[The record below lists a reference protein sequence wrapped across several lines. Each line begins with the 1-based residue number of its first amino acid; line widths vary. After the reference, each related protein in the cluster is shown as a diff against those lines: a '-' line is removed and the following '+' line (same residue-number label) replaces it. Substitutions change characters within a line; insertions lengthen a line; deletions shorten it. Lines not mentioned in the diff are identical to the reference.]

1 MRVDQRERERA
12 LMERKKVAIVSSFF
26 RHGQWRGMMRFGQ
39 KAGWICQRFTTENL
53 DRLVTWAPDGVI
65 FQIDEYDKPL
75 LDYIRGFEGCRVGLR
90 AALGMEDEMPLVLPD
105 LAAFGREVARHFAE
119 NNYRRLCYLGPST
132 DETANP
138 GSTHSHGMAEVA
150 DELELELEC
159 IFPDQR
165 GTWRKL
171 GLERRHAL
179 TTGWERF
186 WELGP
191 ALTEH
196 LLKFEEPVGLFSA
209 FVEPA
214 MEFMEMATS
223 AGVQVPGQIGM
234 AAQTEDGL
242 TGTVTKVP
250 LSCIVPDFERQGF
263 EAGALLEKVMNGEK
277 IPANHR
283 EFIGEREFTIR
294 QSSDQ
299 MVSIDPQVNEMVEFI
314 RMHAHEPHFCSDSVA
329 DRMGCSLRSVQI
341 RFNQVFQRGVA
352 DIIRLHRTQ
361 RGADL
366 LSTTDRR
373 IKDIVTECG
382 FTSSPQFERAIKK
395 MYGMSPTEFRRQ
407 KKRGRGAGESS

>member
-1 MRVDQRERERA
+1 
-12 LMERKKVAIVSSFF
+12 
-26 RHGQWRGMMRFGQ
+26 MRFGQ
-39 KAGWICQRFTTENL
+39 KAGWICQRFTAENL
-53 DRLVTWAPDGVI
+53 DRLVDWAPDGVI

-75 LDYIRGFEGCRVGLR
+75 LDYIRGFKGCRVGLR
-90 AALGMEDEMPLVLPD
+90 AALGMENDIPLVLPD
-105 LAAFGREVARHFAE
+105 LAEFGREVARHFAE
-119 NNYRRLCYLGPST
+119 SNYRRLCYLGPSM

-150 DELELELEC
+150 DKLGLELDS

-171 GLERRHAL
+171 GLERRRAL
-179 TTGWERF
+179 TPGWERF

-191 ALTEH
+191 ALLEY

-214 MEFMEMATS
+214 MELMEMVTS

-250 LSCIVPDFERQGF
+250 LTCIVPDFERQGF

-277 IPANHR
+277 ISANHR

-294 QSSDQ
+294 RSSDQ
-299 MVSIDPQVNEMVEFI
+299 MVSTDPQLNEMVDFI
-314 RMHAHEPHFCSDSVA
+314 RKHAHEPLFCPDLVA
-329 DRMGCSLRSVQI
+329 DKMGCSLRSVQI
-341 RFNQVFQRGVA
+341 RFSQVFQRGVA
-352 DIIRLHRTQ
+352 DMIRHHRTK
-361 RGADL
+361 RAADL
-366 LSTTDRR
+366 LSTTNRR

-382 FTSSPQFERAIKK
+382 FSGPHQFERAIKRV
-395 MYGMSPTEFRRQ
+395 YGVNPTEFRKQ
-407 KKRGRGAGESS
+407 KMKG